1 MEDLQNRYLSVY
13 VEVQQPP
20 NTCVLEV
27 LEDNISSDGSLKL
40 TGNVNDQLKH
50 GDRLTDDDML
60 VLSKTL
66 VGNSAIKGLDLRY
79 NNITDKG
86 AVYVAHLIQENESLQ
101 SLDLMCNNIEA
112 YGAEMIAK
120 SMHKNKSL
128 KMLRMTGN
136 KIGNKGA
143 MQLAA
148 MLQINSTLEEIDISD
163 CDLATQSVVA
173 FAIVLKNNR
182 KICAIN
188 AGRPLLFSLQEET
201 TVHMAQMLVVNKTL
215 RELHLGKHDMTDT
228 GVERLREALKL
239 NVSLRYLDL
248 HCNRITR
255 DGAKCL
261 SEVLKQNPSLE
272 ILDLSSNRIE
282 DDGAVYLSEAI
293 KLPHSKLKALSVTS
307 NNIGKEGLKSFNE
320 AMKVNSCLTHIYIWG
335 NKLEKPV
342 CVAFS
347 RLISSGRLL
356 EEHTDVSPYEVD
368 DHVFLAEVSHGLR
381 RHYYWTSRYGEY
393 RDSSNSALALMQS
406 DSLALQIHPDSH
418 S

>member
-1 MEDLQNRYLSVY
+1 MDMEDLKNRYLSLCA
-13 VEVQQPP
+13 EVQQPP
-20 NTCVLEV
+20 NTCVWEALENNV
-27 LEDNISSDGSLKL
+27 NSDGSLKL
-40 TGNVNDQLKH
+40 TGNDQLKH
-50 GDRLTDDDML
+50 GDRLTDEDML
-60 VLSKTL
+60 VLSKIF
-66 VGNSAIKGLDLRY
+66 VENSAIKGLDVRY

-86 AVYVAHLIQENESLQ
+86 AVYIAHLIQESESLQ

-112 YGAEMIAK
+112 DGAEVIAK
-120 SMHKNKSL
+120 SLHKNKSL
-128 KMLRMTGN
+128 RMLRMTGN

-148 MLQINSTLEEIDISD
+148 MLQVNATLEEIDVSD
-163 CDLATQSVVA
+163 CDLATQSVIA

-182 KICAIN
+182 RIRAIN
-188 AGRPLLFSLQEET
+188 VSRPLLFSLQEET

-215 RELHLGKHDMTDT
+215 RELHMGKHDMTDT
-228 GVERLREALKL
+228 GVERLCEALKL

-248 HCNRITR
+248 RCNRITR

-272 ILDLSSNRIE
+272 ILDLSFNRIE
-282 DDGAVYLSEAI
+282 DDGAVYLCEAI

-307 NNIGKEGLKSFNE
+307 NNIGKKGLMSFNE

-335 NKLEKPV
+335 NKLEEPV
-342 CVAFS
+342 CMAFS

-368 DHVFLAEVSHGLR
+368 GHVFLAEASHGLH
-381 RHYYWTSRYGEY
+381 RHYYWTSKYGGDG
-393 RDSSNSALALMQS
+393 DSSNSALALMAS
-406 DSLALQIHPDSH
+406 VSLSLQIYPDSH

>member
-1 MEDLQNRYLSVY
+1 MEDLKSRYLSICA
-13 VEVQQPP
+13 ELQQPP
-20 NTCVLEV
+20 NICVLEV
-27 LEDNISSDGSLKL
+27 FEDNISSDGFLKL
-40 TGNVNDQLKH
+40 TGNEQLKH
-50 GDRLTDDDML
+50 GDRLSDDDML

-66 VGNSAIKGLDLRY
+66 EGNSAIKGLDLRC
-79 NNITDKG
+79 NSVTDEG
-86 AVYVAHLIQENESLQ
+86 AVYVAHLIQESESLQ
-101 SLDLMCNNIEA
+101 SLDLMCNNIEVD
-112 YGAEMIAK
+112 GAEVIAK
-120 SMHKNKSL
+120 SLHKNKNL

-148 MLQINSTLEEIDISD
+148 MLQINTTLEEIDISD
-163 CDLATQSVVA
+163 CDLATQSVIA

-182 KICAIN
+182 RIRAIN
-188 AGRPLLFSLQEET
+188 LSRPLLFSLQEET

-215 RELHLGKHDMTDT
+215 RELHMGKHGMTDT
-228 GVERLREALKL
+228 GLERLCEALKL
-239 NVSLRYLDL
+239 NISLRYLDL
-248 HCNRITR
+248 RCNRITR

-307 NNIGKEGLKSFNE
+307 NNIGKQGLMSLNE
-320 AMKVNSCLTHIYIWG
+320 AMKVNSCLSHIYIWG
-335 NKLEKPV
+335 NKLEEPV

-347 RLISSGRLL
+347 ELMSSGRLL

-368 DHVFLAEVSHGLR
+368 SHVFLAEASHGLCR
-381 RHYYWTSRYGEY
+381 NYYWTSRYGEDG
-393 RDSSNSALALMQS
+393 DSSNSALALMAA
-406 DSLALQIHPDSH
+406 DSLALQIYPDS
-418 S
+418 